1 MRTVVSSHLK
11 AVQSKV
17 DPNGSGSHSPRGCD
31 RVGRLKSKRASKW
44 ASKCLLGFGT
54 VSLAS
59 ALWVAPLAVTAQTL
73 STEDLL
79 SSYVKPAP
87 KVKERVKTTSTIDS
101 PDVIHLRAAIRRY
114 QRLVNAGGWPSVKRG
129 RTLRPGDRHAR
140 IAQFRARLKVTKD
153 YREAEPVADET
164 LYDAQLH
171 RAVRRFQLR
180 HGLRADGIVGKST
193 VAAMNETASEKL
205 RRLRLNL
212 QRYRTLPRHTGQH
225 VVVNIPE
232 YRMRLL
238 DDRAEVLQM
247 NVVVGKSRF
256 PTPEI
261 SDKIDYIVLNPY
273 WNLPRTIAV
282 REVLP
287 KLKEDPSYLQEQQM
301 EVLQGSKVLNPAE
314 LSWQTFSENQFPV
327 RLRQRP
333 GPSNAL
339 GSMKFI
345 FPNPHNVYLHD
356 TPSRWAFNKS
366 KRALS
371 HGCIR
376 LADPAALAQALVE
389 GNSKVRSDEL
399 EEMTSSGNRKV
410 VTLRQS
416 IPVDIVYLTAK
427 ADASMVWFFR
437 DLYRRDAPDAALS
450 QTLLAD
456 AAKPTLNDTGFSLYE
471 TSSDSI

>member
-1 MRTVVSSHLK
+1 MRNAVSTHLK
-11 AVQSKV
+11 SEQLLARPQGLRLLGCVGNIRKLDIKKLSSTLVGLAVF
-17 DPNGSGSHSPRGCD
+17 GLGSH
-31 RVGRLKSKRASKW
+31 
-44 ASKCLLGFGT
+44 
-54 VSLAS
+54 
-59 ALWVAPLAVTAQTL
+59 AQAEML
-73 STEDLL
+73 STEAML
-79 SSYVKPAP
+79 STYVKPAA
-87 KVKERVKTTSTIDS
+87 KVAAPVATTNNIDS

-114 QRLVNAGGWPSVKRG
+114 QRLVDAGGWPSVKRG
-129 RTLRPGDRHAR
+129 RTLRPGDRHER
-140 IAQFRARLKVTKD
+140 IAQFRQRLVVTND
-153 YREAEPVADET
+153 YREDEPVADET
-164 LYDAQLH
+164 LYDPQLH

-212 QRYRTLPRHTGQH
+212 QRYRTLPRHAGQH

-287 KLKEDPSYLQEQQM
+287 KLKADPNYLQEQQM
-301 EVLQGSKVLNPAE
+301 EVLQGSKVLDPSAM
-314 LSWQTFSENQFPV
+314 SWQDFNENQFPV

-333 GPSNAL
+333 GPTNAL

-356 TPSRWAFNKS
+356 TPSQWAFNKS

-376 LADPAALAQALVE
+376 LADPSALAQALVD
-389 GNSKVRSDEL
+389 GNSRVDPSKL
-399 EEMTSSGNRKV
+399 EEITSSGNRKV
-410 VTLRQS
+410 VSLKKS
-416 IPVDIVYLTAK
+416 VPVDIVYLTAK

-437 DLYRRDAPDAALS
+437 DLYRRDAPDAALA

-456 AAKPTLNDTGFSLYE
+456 TASPLINDTGFALYE
-471 TSSDSI
+471 TSADSI

>member
-1 MRTVVSSHLK
+1 MHNAVSTHHRAVALDDGPQGSAWSGLAGNFRGLGLK
-11 AVQSKV
+11 AVSLV
-17 DPNGSGSHSPRGCD
+17 VLGLSSPVHSEM
-31 RVGRLKSKRASKW
+31 
-44 ASKCLLGFGT
+44 
-54 VSLAS
+54 
-59 ALWVAPLAVTAQTL
+59 L
-73 STEDLL
+73 STEAMLDT
-79 SSYVKPAP
+79 YVKPAP
-87 KVKERVKTTSTIDS
+87 KVAVQVATTNNIDS

-114 QRLVNAGGWPSVKRG
+114 QRLVDAGGWPSVKRG
-129 RTLRPGDRHAR
+129 RTLRPGDRHDR
-140 IAQFRARLKVTKD
+140 IAQFRERLVVTND
-153 YREAEPVADET
+153 YRETEPVADPT
-164 LYDAQLH
+164 FYDPQLNH
-171 RAVRRFQLR
+171 AVRRFQLR

-193 VAAMNETASEKL
+193 TAAMNETATEKL

-212 QRYRTLPRHTGQH
+212 QRYRTLPRHAGQH

-238 DDRAEVLQM
+238 DDRTEVLQM

-287 KLKEDPSYLQEQQM
+287 KLKKDPNYLAEQQM
-301 EVLQGSKVLNPAE
+301 EVLRGSTVLDPNTMV
-314 LSWQTFSENQFPV
+314 WQDYNENQFPV

-356 TPSRWAFNKS
+356 TPSQWAFKKS
-366 KRALS
+366 KRAYS

-376 LADPAALAQALVE
+376 LADPSALAHALVQ
-389 GNSKVRSDEL
+389 GNSRLKSKDLAEI
-399 EEMTSSGNRKV
+399 TSSGNRKV
-410 VTLRQS
+410 VTLKKS

-437 DLYRRDAPDAALS
+437 DLYRRDAPDAALA
-450 QTLLAD
+450 QTLLANTD
-456 AAKPTLNDTGFSLYE
+456 SPIANDTGFAFYE
-471 TSSDSI
+471 TSADSI

>member
-1 MRTVVSSHLK
+1 MHNVVSTH
-11 AVQSKV
+11 
-17 DPNGSGSHSPRGCD
+17 
-31 RVGRLKSKRASKW
+31 LKSKKLTVRPQGPR
-44 ASKCLLGFGT
+44 LLGCVRYLRKLGINRLSSTVFG
-54 VSLAS
+54 
-59 ALWVAPLAVTAQTL
+59 LAVFGLGSYAQAEML
-73 STEDLL
+73 STEAML
-79 SSYVKPAP
+79 STYVKPAA
-87 KVKERVKTTSTIDS
+87 KVVAPVATTNNIDS

-114 QRLVNAGGWPSVKRG
+114 QRLVDAGGWPSVKRG
-129 RTLRPGDRHAR
+129 RTLRPGDRHER
-140 IAQFRARLKVTKD
+140 IAQFRKRLVVTND
-153 YREAEPVADET
+153 YREVEPVADET
-164 LYDAQLH
+164 LYEAQLH

-212 QRYRTLPRHTGQH
+212 QRYRTLPRHAGQH

-287 KLKEDPSYLQEQQM
+287 KLKKDPNYLQEQRM
-301 EVLQGSKVLNPAE
+301 EVLQGSKVLDPSTMA
-314 LSWQTFSENQFPV
+314 WQDYSENQFPV

-333 GPSNAL
+333 GPTNAL

-356 TPSRWAFNKS
+356 TPSQWAFNKS

-376 LADPAALAQALVE
+376 LADPSALAQALVA
-389 GNSKVRSDEL
+389 GNSRVNPSELDEI
-399 EEMTSSGNRKV
+399 TSSGNRKV
-410 VTLRQS
+410 VSLKKS

-437 DLYRRDAPDAALS
+437 DLYRRDAPDAALA

-456 AAKPTLNDTGFSLYE
+456 AATPLINDTGFALYE
-471 TSSDSI
+471 TSADSI

>member
-1 MRTVVSSHLK
+1 MRTVVSTHLR
-11 AVQSKV
+11 AVTRAIKRSSKV
-17 DPNGSGSHSPRGCD
+17 
-31 RVGRLKSKRASKW
+31 
-44 ASKCLLGFGT
+44 
-54 VSLAS
+54 VSLPCIDGRS
-59 ALWVAPLAVTAQTL
+59 SRIGALALALLYTTPLAANEML
-73 STEDLL
+73 STESML
-79 SSYVKPAP
+79 SVYVKPAP
-87 KVKERVKTTSTIDS
+87 KTTVQVTKTSTVDS

-114 QRLVNAGGWPSVKRG
+114 QRLVHAGGWPSVKRG
-129 RTLRPGDRHAR
+129 RTLRPGDKHAR
-140 IAQFRARLKVTKD
+140 IAQFRARLKVTND
-153 YREAEPVADET
+153 YREDTQVADDEF
-164 LYDAQLH
+164 YDAQLH

-193 VAAMNETASEKL
+193 VAAMNETATEKL

-212 QRYRTLPRHTGQH
+212 ERYRTLPRHAGQH

-238 DDRAEVLQM
+238 EDRTEVLQM

-261 SDKIDYIVLNPY
+261 SDKIDYIVVNPY

-287 KLKEDPSYLQEQQM
+287 KLKENPGYLQEQQM
-301 EVLQGSKVLNPAE
+301 EVLQGSKVVDPAE
-314 LSWQTFSENQFPV
+314 LAWQTFSENQFPV

-376 LADPAALAQALVE
+376 LADPAALAQALVQ
-389 GNSKVRSDEL
+389 GNSKVNSDQLDEI
-399 EEMTSSGNRKV
+399 TSSGNRKV
-410 VTLRQS
+410 VTLKKS
-416 IPVDIVYLTAK
+416 VPVDLVYLTAK

-437 DLYRRDAPDAALS
+437 DLYRRDAPDAALA
-450 QTLLAD
+450 QTLLAGT
-456 AAKPTLNDTGFSLYE
+456 ASSTPNDTGFALYE

>member
-1 MRTVVSSHLK
+1 MRTVVSTHLR
-11 AVQSKV
+11 AVKL
-17 DPNGSGSHSPRGCD
+17 SGRPPGLVFPGFGFANAAVR
-31 RVGRLKSKRASKW
+31 RLGLKTLVSELLAL
-44 ASKCLLGFGT
+44 ALLGFAFAAH
-54 VSLAS
+54 SEM
-59 ALWVAPLAVTAQTL
+59 L
-73 STEDLL
+73 STETML
-79 SSYVKPAP
+79 SAYVKPAP
-87 KVKERVKTTSTIDS
+87 KTAVQVTTTRNIDS

-129 RTLRPGDRHAR
+129 RTLRPGDRHDR
-140 IAQFRARLKVTKD
+140 IAQFRARLVVTKD
-153 YREAEPVADET
+153 YREVEPVADET
-164 LYDAQLH
+164 LYDAQLNH
-171 RAVRRFQLR
+171 AVRRFQLR

-193 VAAMNETASEKL
+193 VAAMNETATEKL

-212 QRYRTLPRHTGQH
+212 QRYRTLPRHAGQH

-287 KLKEDPSYLQEQQM
+287 KLKKDPNYLHEQRM
-301 EVLQGSKVLNPAE
+301 EVLQGSKVLDPSA
-314 LSWQTFSENQFPV
+314 LAWQTFNEKQFPV

-376 LADPAALAQALVE
+376 LEDPSALAQALVE
-389 GNSKVRSDEL
+389 GNSRVNSSQIDEI
-399 EEMTSSGNRKV
+399 TSSGDRKV
-410 VTLRQS
+410 VTLKKS

-427 ADASMVWFFR
+427 ADATMVWFFR
-437 DLYRRDAPDAALS
+437 DLYRRDAPDAALA

-456 AAKPTLNDTGFSLYE
+456 AASPMLNDTGFALYE

>member
-1 MRTVVSSHLK
+1 MHNVVSTHLKSEKFRVRPQGPRLLGCVDSIRRLGIKKLSSTVV
-11 AVQSKV
+11 
-17 DPNGSGSHSPRGCD
+17 G
-31 RVGRLKSKRASKW
+31 
-44 ASKCLLGFGT
+44 
-54 VSLAS
+54 
-59 ALWVAPLAVTAQTL
+59 LAVFGLGNYAQAEML
-73 STEDLL
+73 STEAML
-79 SSYVKPAP
+79 STYVKPAA
-87 KVKERVKTTSTIDS
+87 KVAAPVATTNNIDS

-114 QRLVNAGGWPSVKRG
+114 QRLVDAGGWPSVKRG
-129 RTLRPGDRHAR
+129 RTLRPGDRHER
-140 IAQFRARLKVTKD
+140 IAQFRQRLVVTND
-153 YREAEPVADET
+153 YREVEPVADET
-164 LYDAQLH
+164 LYDSQLY

-212 QRYRTLPRHTGQH
+212 QRYRTLPRHAGQH

-287 KLKEDPSYLQEQQM
+287 KLKADPNYLQEQHM
-301 EVLQGSKVLNPAE
+301 EVLQGSKVLDPSAM
-314 LSWQTFSENQFPV
+314 SWQDFSENQFPV

-333 GPSNAL
+333 GPTNAL

-356 TPSRWAFNKS
+356 TPSQWAFNKS

-376 LADPAALAQALVE
+376 LADPSALAQALVD
-389 GNSKVRSDEL
+389 GNSRVNPSELDEI
-399 EEMTSSGNRKV
+399 TSSGNRKV
-410 VTLRQS
+410 VSLKKS
-416 IPVDIVYLTAK
+416 VPVDIVYLTAK

-437 DLYRRDAPDAALS
+437 DLYRRDAPDAALA

-456 AAKPTLNDTGFSLYE
+456 AASPLINDTGFALYE
-471 TSSDSI
+471 TSADSI